1 MARHGGDGDGA
12 SIPLADLV
20 VHARDVLGLPGGVVP
35 VADDDVGD
43 LNESPL
49 QVLVGGFSHVA
60 EAGLP

>member
-1 MARHGGDGDGA
+1 
-12 SIPLADLV
+12 
-20 VHARDVLGLPGGVVP
+20 VP